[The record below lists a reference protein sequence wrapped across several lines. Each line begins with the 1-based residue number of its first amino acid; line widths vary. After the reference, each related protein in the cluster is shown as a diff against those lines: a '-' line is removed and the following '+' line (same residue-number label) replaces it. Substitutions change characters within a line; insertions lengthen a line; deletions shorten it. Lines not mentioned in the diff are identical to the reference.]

1 MADEHD
7 RRQQVENLV
16 SQDPHINDTNMG
28 DFRMQLEQNLADWE
42 RRGSRMWRILCI
54 SAIAYMLEMAFALLY
69 LNRIPAENQRYW
81 FLPFMIVGWATF
93 IAGIYSLIVYVG
105 KYAPAIRKLRYD
117 IQSAMI
123 AELQQQVVA
132 LRDEIRNRPPGT
144 DPRSS

>member
-7 RRQQVENLV
+7 RRKQVENLV
-16 SQDPHINDTNMG
+16 SQDPHINDANMR

-42 RRGSRMWRILCI
+42 RRGARMWRILCI
-54 SAIAYMLEMAFALLY
+54 SAVAYLFEMLFALLY
-69 LNRIPAENQRYW
+69 LNRIPAEHQRYW
-81 FLPFMIVGWATF
+81 FFPFMIVGWVTF
-93 IAGIYSLIVYVG
+93 IAGIYSLIAYAG
-105 KYAPAIRKLRYD
+105 KYAPGIRKLRYD

-123 AELQQQVVA
+123 AELQQQVVT